1 MVMTDPIADLLT
13 RIRNGLRARHA
24 RVRIPASRLKGEVLR
39 ILKEEQ
45 FILDYRHEENAYSG
59 ILEVDLR
66 YTEEGQPLI
75 TGLERVSKPG
85 LRVYCGK
92 AEIPNVLGG
101 LGVAILS
108 TSRGVMT
115 GEQCRRQGVGGEIL
129 CRVY

>member
-1 MVMTDPIADLLT
+1 MTDPIADLLT

-24 RVRIPASRLKGEVLR
+24 RVRIPASRLKGEVLK
-39 ILKEEQ
+39 ILQEEQ
-45 FILDYRHEENAYSG
+45 FILGFRREEDAYSG

-75 TGLERVSKPG
+75 TGIERVSKPG

-92 AEIPNVLGG
+92 EEIPEVLGG
-101 LGVAILS
+101 IGVAILS

-115 GEQCRRQGVGGEIL
+115 GEQCRRKGVGGEVL

>member
-1 MVMTDPIADLLT
+1 MTDPIADLLT

-24 RVRIPASRLKGEVLR
+24 RVRIPASGLKGEILR

-45 FILDYRHEENAYSG
+45 FIRDYRMEEDAYSG
-59 ILEVDLR
+59 VLEVDLR
-66 YTEEGQPLI
+66 YTDNGQPLI

-92 AEIPNVLGG
+92 DDIPEVLGG

-108 TSRGVMT
+108 TSKGVLT
-115 GEQCRRQGVGGEIL
+115 GDQCRKQGVGGEVL
-129 CRVY
+129 CRVF

>member
-1 MVMTDPIADLLT
+1 MTDPIADLLT

-24 RVRIPASRLKGEVLR
+24 RVRIPASRLKGEVLK

-45 FILDYRHEENAYSG
+45 FILDFRREEDAYSG

-75 TGLERVSKPG
+75 TGIERVSKPG

-92 AEIPNVLGG
+92 EEIPEVLGG

-115 GEQCRRQGVGGEIL
+115 GEQCRRKGVGGEIL